1 MQPYT
6 VWDVVMLLILGVTVV
21 QAWMLP
27 EVEQLV
33 EETLD

>member
-27 EVEQLV
+27 KVEQLV

>member
-1 MQPYT
+1 MQPLMI
-6 VWDVVMLLILGVTVV
+6 WDIVMLVVSGVMAG

-27 EVEQLV
+27 KVEQVV